1 MKIYLFCRKINY
13 VNCFHSSIQSN
24 NMTRN
29 EFLHFNFSR
38 LSDFQMQVVGLY
50 FNVNVLNS
58 NFNLKYNNISYV

>member
-1 MKIYLFCRKINY
+1 
-13 VNCFHSSIQSN
+13 
-24 NMTRN
+24 MTRN